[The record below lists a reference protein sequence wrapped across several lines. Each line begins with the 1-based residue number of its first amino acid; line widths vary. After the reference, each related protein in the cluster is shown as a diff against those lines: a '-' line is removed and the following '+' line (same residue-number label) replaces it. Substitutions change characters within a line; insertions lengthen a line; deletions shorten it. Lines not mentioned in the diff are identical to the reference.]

1 MTRAL
6 VFALLLSPLTVSI
19 AAGTIRYD
27 SLVTYD
33 TGFRLAN
40 GRWKIGA
47 EVRMTYLNAQGD
59 VAEGDWEAALW
70 INNIHSGSLLA
81 GTGTQFFT
89 STRWRASIEA
99 YANFDACYQGKSY
112 AKAGG
117 DVLEVGG
124 NHVCTAPRPLPDPPA
139 CPPGTT
145 APDCSTPIVLSL
157 HGGYHMT
164 SPADGVLFD
173 IDADGSAE
181 EVAWTNPA
189 GNVGFL
195 ALDRNGNGTI
205 DSGAELFGGSTL
217 LTDGTRARNGF
228 EALADLDL
236 NHDARI
242 DANDPAWPQLLL
254 WLDTN
259 HDGASDA
266 TELVSIS
273 TSGVSAISTDY
284 KRSGKKDRF
293 GNEFRYKGEFQLGE
307 AWRTCY
313 DVFLVTAH

>member
-1 MTRAL
+1 MIRAL
-6 VFALLLSPLTVSI
+6 LSALFLSLVTVSI

-70 INNIHSGSLLA
+70 INNIHNGSLLV
-81 GTGTQFFT
+81 GTGTQYFT

-99 YANFDACYQGKSY
+99 YANFDVCYQGKSY

-124 NHVCTAPRPLPDPPA
+124 NHVCTDPRPLTDPPT
-139 CPPGTT
+139 CPPGST
-145 APDCSTPIVLSL
+145 ASNCSTPIVLSL
-157 HGGYHMT
+157 RGGYRMT

-173 IDADGSAE
+173 IDADGTPE
-181 EVAWTNPA
+181 QVAWTEPS

-195 ALDRNGNGTI
+195 ALDRDGNGTI
-205 DSGAELFGGSTL
+205 DSGAELFGGSTM
-217 LTDGTRARNGF
+217 LTDGTRALNGF
-228 EALADLDL
+228 EALADLDF
-236 NHDARI
+236 NRDARI
-242 DANDPAWPQLLL
+242 DASDPVWQQLQL

-273 TSGVSAISTDY
+273 TTSVSAVSTDY
-284 KRSGKKDRF
+284 KRSGRKDRF

-307 AWRTCY
+307 AWRPCY
-313 DVFLVTAH
+313 DVFFMTAN